1 MRETLT
7 RLNEDFE
14 LRYGVV
20 LATRTGIN
28 TGTVAGKGVPDRNFV
43 AGDAANSAA
52 RLQQNADPGA
62 ILLAESTFRLV
73 RDSVEAERLAA
84 VDLRGKHEVI
94 TAYRLL
100 AVGERSEVAP
110 RLEAPLVGR
119 QTRSLSSTG
128 RWSRRS
134 RSRRLVTVVG
144 APGIGKSRLAHE
156 FAQPR

>member
-1 MRETLT
+1 MRVPSVRPSRCETLT

-28 TGTVAGKGVPDRNFV
+28 TGTVAGKGFVPTATSWPATPRTAQRV
-43 AGDAANSAA
+43 CSRTPTLA
-52 RLQQNADPGA
+52 RSSSPSRRSGSFA
-62 ILLAESTFRLV
+62 IRS
-73 RDSVEAERLAA
+73 AERLAA

-119 QTRSLSSTG
+119 QDALAQLD
-128 RWSRRS
+128 WALEQ
-134 RSRRLVTVVG
+134 RSRRG
-144 APGIGKSRLAHE
+144 AAAS
-156 FAQPR
+156 